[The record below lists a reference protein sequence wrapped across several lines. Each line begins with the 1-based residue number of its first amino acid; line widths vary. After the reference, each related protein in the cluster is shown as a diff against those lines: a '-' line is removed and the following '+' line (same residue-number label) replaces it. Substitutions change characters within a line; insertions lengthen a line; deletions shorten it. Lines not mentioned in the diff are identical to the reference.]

1 MIFSR
6 FSCLP
11 FLLIFMSHFS
21 LMSQSAIDSLVHL
34 AATSPSDTQRIL
46 WLTNASDLAL
56 DANQDSL
63 ALKLVR
69 PLQKEVESMDWDR
82 GLAEVYFFMG
92 YGYYRIKN
100 FDSARFFM
108 TLADSLYLGMDRKD
122 KLIQTGNVFAT
133 IALYSGDYDLA
144 VKEYVKV
151 LAQAEEAK
159 DTSFIAGIKT
169 NIGWVSY
176 RGEMYAQ
183 ARSYTLEAQQIYQ
196 QIGSHSGVAQTNQN
210 LAAIY
215 ADLGSMDT
223 SLSYML
229 AALESW
235 KAQGND
241 FKLAWGYSNL
251 GGVYNYMEDY
261 EKADEAFLKAIEL
274 FKDVD
279 DPHGH
284 ATVLFNFA
292 KNLIDRKS
300 YRSALPYV
308 QKARE
313 IAEATDYYD
322 VYANAIDNLALAQF
336 HLGEYK
342 QAYIN
347 RSFHQRLEDSVR
359 GADIQDRIANI
370 QAQYETEKKERVIAE
385 QERDLALQQADLKE
399 KRTQN
404 VMLVAALITLVLGGG
419 LFYTRYRSIQGQ
431 KLQQAVITEQ
441 EKGLEAV
448 FLATEEERKR
458 IAKDLHDGVG
468 QQLSALKM
476 GFQQLK
482 DQIMDTDTQQS
493 FTYLGTLIDE
503 TAQDTRTISHQMMPR
518 ALTELGLVPAIEDS
532 LYKTLGTA
540 RIDFDFEHFNLQE
553 RYEERKEIAIY
564 RILQELVNNVIK
576 HSEAKHVS
584 VQLYQGGSQLHL
596 VVEDDGRGVRQG
608 KSDGHG
614 WLNIKNRLSTFKG
627 KFQMSSE
634 IEGGTV
640 ATISIPIA

>member
-6 FSCLP
+6 FFCLL
-11 FLLIFMSHFS
+11 FLLIFMNHFS

-46 WLTNASDLAL
+46 WLTHASDLAL

-108 TLADSLYLGMDRKD
+108 TRADSLYLRMDRKD

-176 RGEMYAQ
+176 RGGMYAQ
-183 ARSYTLEAQQIYQ
+183 AQSYTLEAQQIYQ
-196 QIGSHSGVAQTNQN
+196 HIGSHSGVAQTNQN

-215 ADLGSMDT
+215 ADLDSMDT

-235 KAQGND
+235 KAQEND
-241 FKLAWGYSNL
+241 FKVAWGYSNL

-274 FKDVD
+274 FKEVD

-284 ATVLFNFA
+284 ATVSFNYA

-300 YRSALPYV
+300 YQAALPYV

-347 RSFHQRLEDSVR
+347 RSLHQHLEDSVR
-359 GADIQDRIANI
+359 GANIQDRIADI
-370 QAQYETEKKERVIAE
+370 QAQYETEKKERVIVE
-385 QERDLALQQADLKE
+385 QERDLAIQQADLKE

-404 VMLVAALITLVLGGG
+404 VMLIAALITLALGGG

-431 KLQQAVITEQ
+431 KLQQAVISEQ

-476 GFQQLK
+476 GFEQLK
-482 DQIMDTDTQQS
+482 DQMIDTDTQQS

-503 TAQDTRTISHQMMPR
+503 TAQDTRSISHQMMPR
-518 ALTELGLVPAIEDS
+518 ALTDLGLVPAIEDS
-532 LYKTLGTA
+532 LYKTLGIA
-540 RIDFDFEHFNLQE
+540 GIAFDFEHFNLQE

-584 VQLYQGGSQLHL
+584 VQLYQGGNQLHL
-596 VVEDDGRGVRQG
+596 IVEDDGRGVHQG

-634 IEGGTV
+634 LEGGTV